1 MAPASKE
8 GEQKFGAVRQ
18 EINTDALNDYLAS
31 HESTKQVIATPVTVQ
46 QAAFGQ
52 SNPTMLLTDQKGAQY
67 ILRKK
72 PPGKLVSKTAH
83 AVEREFMVIQAVGK
97 YNDTLKGGREDAEAI
112 PVPSVY
118 CLCEDSSILGTPFYI
133 MEFIKGR
140 IFVDARML
148 SLPKEER
155 RKW

>member
-1 MAPASKE
+1 MAPSKRE
-8 GEQKFGAVRQ
+8 GEQLFGSLRT
-18 EINTDALNDYLAS
+18 EFDTSKLNEYLGK
-31 HESTKQVIATPVTVQ
+31 HETTSKVISTPVTVQ

-52 SNPTMLLTDQKGAQY
+52 SNPTMLLTDTQGAQY

-72 PPGKLVSKTAH
+72 PAGKLVSKTAH
-83 AVEREFMVIQAVGK
+83 AVEREFRIIEALGR
-97 YNDTLKGGREDAEAI
+97 YNDSLKGGREDAEAV

-118 CLCEDSSILGTPFYI
+118 CLCEDSSVVGTPFYI

-140 IFVDARML
+140 IFTDSRML

-155 RKW
+155 RAW